1 MREVNSVLEVVKNY
15 TGESILGIL
24 FLVCLIS
31 MISKAKSRNRKYI
44 LWIVIFSILL
54 VFNNIAMKLMGMLTD
69 SATYYRFLWAV
80 PVTIVVGYVFVEK
93 LTGMQEKMGKVIL
106 LGLGVLILAL
116 GGTTY
121 ISKETVQYPGT
132 TEKIPQDVKTI
143 CQVIEENKI
152 SERPVC
158 VFDSSTQLMVRAEN
172 PSIVWAVNRET
183 YLYLMENG
191 YDTGKYKK
199 SNRLVKVVN
208 SGIKVKRKRFMK
220 ALNKKNVEFLVIKKE
235 FQMTKYLAK
244 MGIYPVGESDNY
256 IIYQYIREEG
266 VEEKQ

>member
-1 MREVNSVLEVVKNY
+1 MRGVNSVIEVIKNY
-15 TGESILGIL
+15 TGESILGIV
-24 FLVCLIS
+24 FLLCLIS
-31 MISKAKSRNRKYI
+31 MISKGKKQERKYI
-44 LWIVIFSILL
+44 LWIVIFSIVL
-54 VFNNIAMKLMGMLTD
+54 VFNTITMKLMGLLTD
-69 SATYYRFLWAV
+69 ISTYYRFFWAV
-80 PVTIVVGYVFVEK
+80 PVTIVIGYVLVEK
-93 LTGMQEKMGKVIL
+93 LSEVQEKIGKAVII
-106 LGLGVLILAL
+106 GICVLVLVF

-121 ISKETVQYPGT
+121 LSKESIQYPGT
-132 TEKIPQDVKTI
+132 TEKIPQDIKTI

-158 VFDSSTQLMVRAEN
+158 VFDVSTQLMVRAEN
-172 PSIVWAVNRET
+172 PSIVWAVNREAYM
-183 YLYLMENG
+183 YLLENG

-208 SGIKVKRKRFMK
+208 SGIKVKKKRFIK

-244 MGIYPVGESDNY
+244 MNIHPVGESDNY

-266 VEEKQ
+266 VEE